1 MKLRILRSEVFC
13 VPQKVV
19 ADINNGNNLPLGKLH
34 FATAKLHLE
43 QTSLLQSK
51 NFTRIN
57 PRPIPHTILVEEQAM
72 RDKREENGAAQMAWQ
87 LFEKTGSI
95 SYYMLYYD
103 ILRKK

>member
-1 MKLRILRSEVFC
+1 MT
-13 VPQKVV
+13 P
-19 ADINNGNNLPLGKLH
+19 P
-34 FATAKLHLE
+34 
-43 QTSLLQSK
+43 
-51 NFTRIN
+51 FTREASQPEVGRRLGVLAYVFVDSFVHSSKKFKCIEHLSF
-57 PRPIPHTILVEEQAM
+57 PHTVPMEGKRM